1 MKKVLV
7 ITYYWP
13 PSGGGGVQRWLK
25 FVKYL
30 KRFDWEPI
38 VFTPSNPE
46 IPSEDLSLLD
56 EVPKDIR
63 VIRNKIWE
71 PYAFYKQFTGRKK
84 EEKIQTAFLT
94 EKKGK
99 FHFLENIAVWI
110 RGNMFIPDARKY
122 WIRPS
127 VKLLSE
133 FLISH
138 KVDAVVTT
146 GPPHSTHLIGLHL
159 KEKLGIRWLADFRD
173 PWTNIDYYQALKLG
187 PRADKLHHKLEK
199 MVLEQAD
206 AVTVISPG
214 MKREFLEIVN
224 REYEVIPNGFDEEDT
239 MPQQNMEI
247 DRNHFTLAHIGSLTK
262 TRNAE
267 NLWKVLNDLATENID
282 FAKKLEIK
290 NVGKIDMDAV
300 SSLRNHGM
308 ESYLNRVDYMPHQE
322 VIAEQMK
329 ASVLIL
335 LINNTPNSKLIL
347 TGKIFEY
354 LASGRPIICIGP
366 PDGDAAQIIRQT
378 KSGSV
383 FDFNETESLK
393 KEIVRLFD
401 EFSSGKMT
409 TRNKDVQQFERKNLT
424 LKMAGVLDKIMES
437 EPGK

>member
-1 MKKVLV
+1 LKKVLI

-30 KRFDWEPI
+30 KRFNWEPI

-46 IPSEDLSLLD
+46 SPSVDLSLLD
-56 EVPKDIR
+56 EVPKDTL

-71 PYAFYKQFTGRKK
+71 PYSFYKQFTGRKK
-84 EEKIQTAFLT
+84 EDKIQTAFLS

-99 FHFLENIAVWI
+99 FHFLEDIAVWI

-127 VKLLSE
+127 VKLLSA
-133 FLISH
+133 FLTEH
-138 KVDAVVTT
+138 EVDAVVTT
-146 GPPHSTHLIGLHL
+146 GPPHSAHLIGLHL

-187 PRADKLHHKLEK
+187 PHADRLHHQLEK
-199 MVLEQAD
+199 RVLEQAD

-224 REYEVIPNGFDEEDT
+224 RDYEVIPNGFDEEDT
-239 MPQQNMEI
+239 LPQRHVTV
-247 DRNHFTLAHIGSLTK
+247 DRSHFTLAHIGSLTK

-267 NLWKVLNDLATENID
+267 NLWEVLNELTSLRDD
-282 FAKKLEIK
+282 FAAKLEIK

-300 SSLRNHGM
+300 ASLKKHNM
-308 ESYLNRVDYMPHQE
+308 EAYLKRVDYMPHQE

-335 LINNTPNSKLIL
+335 LINNTPNAKLIL

-366 PDGDAAQIIRQT
+366 PDGDAAEIIRQT

-383 FDFNETESLK
+383 FDFTETKSLK
-393 KEIVRLFD
+393 KEILRLFD
-401 EFSSGKMT
+401 NFSSGSET
-409 TRNKDVQQFERKNLT
+409 TKSKEVQQFERKNLT
-424 LKMAGVLDKIMES
+424 FQMAGVLNKMTRS

>member
-71 PYAFYKQFTGRKK
+71 PYTFYKQFTGRKK
-84 EEKIQTAFLT
+84 EDKIQTAFLT

-214 MKREFLEIVN
+214 MKREFQEIVN

-239 MPQQNMEI
+239 MPQQNIEI

-267 NLWKVLNDLATENID
+267 NLWKVLNELATENGD

-300 SSLRNHGM
+300 ASLRNHGM

-366 PDGDAAQIIRQT
+366 PDGDAAEVIRLT

-383 FDFNETESLK
+383 FDFDETENLK
-393 KEIVRLFD
+393 TEILRLFD
-401 EFSSGKMT
+401 EFSSGKVT
-409 TRNKDVQQFERKNLT
+409 PRNKDVQQFERKNLT
-424 LKMAGVLDKIMES
+424 SKMAGVLDKIMES